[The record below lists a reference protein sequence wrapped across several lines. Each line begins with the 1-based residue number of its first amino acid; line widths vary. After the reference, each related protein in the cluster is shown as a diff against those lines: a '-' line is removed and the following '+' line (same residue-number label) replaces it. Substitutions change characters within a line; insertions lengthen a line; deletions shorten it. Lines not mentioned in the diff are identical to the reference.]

1 MGNNAVGTRS
11 ILGKYEQLRVGQLE
25 QQLFHSHVPL
35 WKARR
40 QNGKTISGTE
50 RDDYSSG
57 SLHPNGLTELLIYMR
72 DIRVE
77 LKPGP
82 EFESNPW

>member
-1 MGNNAVGTRS
+1 M
-11 ILGKYEQLRVGQLE
+11 GKYEQLWVGELE
-25 QQLFHSHVPL
+25 QQLFHLHVPL
-35 WKARR
+35 SKARR
-40 QNGKTISGTE
+40 QKGKTISGTE

-77 LKPGP
+77 SESKLET
-82 EFESNPW
+82 EFESDPW